1 MRHYD
6 NLPAELEQQIAENR
20 RAGWVSPYACKNA
33 DVIRRLKRVSDEPKI
48 YRQPF
53 SKDAD
58 KILNSAFYNRYADKT
73 QVFSFYRND
82 DLSRRALHVQLV
94 SRIARNI
101 GAVLGLNADL
111 IEAIAIGHDMGHT
124 PFGHAG
130 EHALHAL
137 YHGYTGRCFRHNLHG
152 VRVLDTIIP
161 YNISLQT
168 LDGILCH
175 NGELPMA
182 EYHPQPMPD
191 FAAFDRRMQDCITD
205 EHGDEKLVPCT
216 LEGCLVRI
224 CDMLAY
230 LGKDRQDAVRAHL
243 ITDESIFSET
253 AVGRTNAEMINN
265 LEVNLI
271 ANSYGKPYLMLDEE
285 RFRALKQLKEENY
298 ALIYKKEAVQKQVRE
313 SVVPMM
319 AQMYDRIYRDAVA
332 KDIHSCL
339 YRHHIASVLEKQ
351 KWYPAAFPYT
361 ESDPHDLTMDYIA
374 AMTDDYFVDY
384 YSYLFPKSS
393 LRISYIGYFDGE
405 PVFSEN

>member
-1 MRHYD
+1 MPKYED
-6 NLPAELEQQIAENR
+6 LPQELEREILHNQQQ
-20 RAGWVSPYACKNA
+20 GWVSPYACKNS
-33 DVIRRLKRVSDEPKI
+33 DVIRRLDRPSDVPKI

-101 GAVLGLNADL
+101 GSVLGLNADL
-111 IEAIAIGHDMGHT
+111 IEAIATGHDMGHT

-130 EHALHAL
+130 EHALHNL
-137 YHGYTGRCFRHNLHG
+137 YRAQTGKCFRHNLHSA
-152 VRVLDTIIP
+152 RVLDTIIP

-168 LDGILCH
+168 LDGIVCH

-182 EYHPQPMPD
+182 EYAPKPLSG
-191 FAAFDRRMQDCITD
+191 FAEFDSRMQACILD
-205 EHGDEKLVPCT
+205 EDGDSKLIPGT

-243 ITDESIFSET
+243 IDSEDDFAAT
-253 AVGRTNAEMINN
+253 AVGKTNAEMINN
-265 LEVNLI
+265 FEVNLI
-271 ANSYGKPYLMLDEE
+271 QNSYGQPFLKMDAEHFAALQQ
-285 RFRALKQLKEENY
+285 LKQENY
-298 ALIYKKEAVQKQVRE
+298 EKIYFQEQVQKQIRD
-313 SVVPMM
+313 SIVPMM
-319 AQMYDRIYRDAVA
+319 EQMYGQIYRDAA
-332 KDIHSCL
+332 QHNRNSCL
-339 YRHHIASVLEKQ
+339 YKHHIRTVLEKQ
-351 KWYPAAFPYT
+351 KWYPAAVPYEET
-361 ESDPHDLTMDYIA
+361 DPHDLTVDYIA

-384 YSYLFPKSS
+384 YSELFPKSPY
-393 LRISYIGYFDGE
+393 RIAYIGYFD
-405 PVFSEN
+405 

>member
-1 MRHYD
+1 MRFYED
-6 NLPAELEQQIAENR
+6 LPADLVAEITEHQR
-20 RAGWVSPYACKNA
+20 RGWVSPFACQNS
-33 DVIRRLKRVSDEPKI
+33 DVIRRLNRPTDEPKI

-73 QVFSFYRND
+73 QVFSFFRND

-101 GAVLGLNADL
+101 GSVLGLNADL

-130 EHALHAL
+130 EHALHQL
-137 YHGYTGRCFRHNLHG
+137 YHAETGRCFRHNLHS

-168 LDGILCH
+168 LDGIVCH

-182 EYHPQPMPD
+182 EYYPQPMTSFAD
-191 FAAFDRRMQDCITD
+191 FDARMQACILD
-205 EHGDEKLVPCT
+205 EDGDKKLVPGT

-243 ITDESIFSET
+243 IPDENIFSQT
-253 AVGRTNAEMINN
+253 IVGKTNAEMINN

-271 ANSYGKPYLMLDEE
+271 ANSYGKPYLKFDAAHFSAM
-285 RFRALKQLKEENY
+285 KQLKQENY
-298 ALIYKKEAVQKQVRE
+298 ERIYLREAVQKQVRE

-319 AQMYDRIYRDAVA
+319 EQMYRQIYADAVSRS
-332 KDIHSCL
+332 KTSCL
-339 YRHHIASVLEKQ
+339 YQHHIAAVLEKQ
-351 KWYPAAFPYT
+351 RWYPT
-361 ESDPHDLTMDYIA
+361 EHSYADSDPHDLTMDFIA

-384 YSYLFPKSS
+384 YNYLFPHSKY
-393 LRISYIGYFDGE
+393 RISYIGYFDE
-405 PVFSEN
+405 M

>member
-1 MRHYD
+1 MPFYES
-6 NLPAELEQQIAENR
+6 LSPALEQVILENQR
-20 RAGWVSPYACKNA
+20 MGWVSPYACKNE
-33 DVIRRLKRVSDEPKI
+33 DVIRRVQRTSDEPKI
-48 YRQPF
+48 YRPPF

-58 KILNSAFYNRYADKT
+58 KILNSLFYNRYADKT

-82 DLSRRALHVQLV
+82 DISRRALHVQLV

-130 EHALHAL
+130 EHALHNL
-137 YHGYTGRCFRHNLHG
+137 YYERTGRCFRHNLHS
-152 VRVLDTIIP
+152 VRVLDTIVP

-182 EYHPQPMPD
+182 AYYPKPIAD
-191 FAAFDRRMQDCITD
+191 FASFDARTD
-205 EHGDEKLVPCT
+205 ACLHDVDGDKKLIPMT

-243 ITDESIFSET
+243 IASEDDFQET
-253 AVGRTNAEMINN
+253 AVGKSNAEVINN

-271 ANSYGKPYLMLDEE
+271 ENSYGKPYLKLDETH
-285 RFRALKQLKEENY
+285 FTALKQLKEENY
-298 ALIYKKEAVQKQVRE
+298 QKIYFQETVQRQVMD

-319 AQMYDRIYRDAVA
+319 EQMYERIYSDAA
-332 KDIHSCL
+332 AHDQNSCL
-339 YRHHIASVLEKQ
+339 YRHHIAAVNGRRR
-351 KWYPAAFPYT
+351 WYPTDIPYEET
-361 ESDPHDLTMDYIA
+361 DPHDLTVDFIA

-384 YSYLFPKSS
+384 YRELFPDSPYA
-393 LRISYIGYFDGE
+393 ISYQGYFDAPE
-405 PVFSEN
+405 R

>member
-1 MRHYD
+1 MALYYESISEGLEARIRED
-6 NLPAELEQQIAENR
+6 AEQH
-20 RAGWVSPYACKNA
+20 WVNPYATRN
-33 DVIRRLKRVSDEPKI
+33 DQVIRRMDRPSDAPKI

-58 KILNSAFYNRYADKT
+58 KILNSLYYNRYADKT

-130 EHALHAL
+130 EHALHKL
-137 YHGYTGRCFRHNLHG
+137 YHGATGRCFRHNLHS
-152 VRVLDTIIP
+152 VRVLDAVIP

-168 LDGILCH
+168 LDGIVCH

-182 EYHPQPMPD
+182 EYRPQPMND
-191 FAAFDRRMQDCITD
+191 FAVFDARMADCIRD
-205 EHGDEKLVPCT
+205 EDGDRKLIPAT

-230 LGKDRQDAVRAHL
+230 IGKDRQDAVRAHL
-243 ITDESIFSET
+243 IESEEVFART
-253 AVGRTNAEMINN
+253 AIGSTNAEVINN

-271 ANSYGKPYLMLDEE
+271 EMSYGKPYLMLDQPH
-285 RFRALKQLKEENY
+285 FDALLSLKKENY
-298 ALIYKKEAVQKQVRE
+298 EKIYLQEQVQHQVRE
-313 SVVPMM
+313 SIVPMM
-319 AQMYDRIYRDAVA
+319 EQMYQQIYRDAVSH
-332 KDIHSCL
+332 DRNSCL
-339 YRHHIASVLEKQ
+339 YRHHIAAVKEKQ
-351 KWYPAAFPYT
+351 RFYPAAQPYEET
-361 ESDPHDLTMDYIA
+361 DPHDLTADYIA

-384 YSYLFPKSS
+384 YGELFPHSPY
-393 LRISYIGYFDGE
+393 RIQYVGYFHG
-405 PVFSEN
+405 

>member
-1 MRHYD
+1 MAHYETIS
-6 NLPAELEQQIAENR
+6 PELEARIREDRQTGR
-20 RAGWVSPYACKNA
+20 VSPYACRNS
-33 DVIRRLKRVSDEPKI
+33 DVIRRADRPSDEPKI
-48 YRQPF
+48 YRPPF

-130 EHALHAL
+130 EHALHRL
-137 YHGYTGRCFRHNLHG
+137 YHSATGRCFRHNLHS
-152 VRVLDTIIP
+152 VRVLDAMIP

-175 NGELPMA
+175 NGELPHA
-182 EYHPQPMPD
+182 EYYPQPMRD
-191 FAAFDRRMQDCITD
+191 FESFDRRSADVLTD
-205 EHGDEKLVPCT
+205 EDGDRRLIPST

-243 ITDESIFSET
+243 VASEEAFGQT
-253 AVGRTNAEMINN
+253 AIGKTNAEVINN

-271 ANSYGKPYLMLDEE
+271 ENSYGKPYLKLDPVHFEAML
-285 RFRALKQLKEENY
+285 QLKEENY
-298 ALIYKKEAVQKQVRE
+298 QKIYRQESVQKQVTG
-313 SVVPMM
+313 SIVPMM
-319 AQMYDRIYRDAVA
+319 EQLYEQILSDAVS
-332 KDIHSCL
+332 HNQSSCL
-339 YRHHIASVLEKQ
+339 YRHHIAAVNEKR
-351 KWYPAAFPYT
+351 KWYPAPVPYEET
-361 ESDPHDLTMDYIA
+361 DPHDLTVDFIA
-374 AMTDDYFVDY
+374 AMTDDYFIDY
-384 YSYLFPKSS
+384 YAYLFPHSS
-393 LRISYIGYFDGE
+393 YRIFYHGYFD
-405 PVFSEN
+405 

>member
-1 MRHYD
+1 MPKYED
-6 NLPAELEQQIAENR
+6 LPKELEQEILHNQR
-20 RAGWVSPYACKNA
+20 QGWVSPYACKNS
-33 DVIRRLKRVSDEPKI
+33 DVIRRFDRPSDIPKI

-58 KILNSAFYNRYADKT
+58 TILNSAFYNRYADKT
-73 QVFSFYRND
+73 QVFSFFRND

-101 GAVLGLNADL
+101 GSVLGLNADL

-130 EHALHAL
+130 EHALHDL
-137 YHGYTGRCFRHNLHG
+137 YHAGTGRCFRHNLHSI
-152 VRVLDTIIP
+152 RVLDTIIP

-182 EYHPQPMPD
+182 EYYPAPLTG
-191 FAAFDRRMQDCITD
+191 FAEFDRRTEESICD
-205 EHGDEKLVPCT
+205 EDGDKKLIPGT

-243 ITDESIFSET
+243 IDSEDDFAAT
-253 AVGRTNAEMINN
+253 AVGKTNAEMINN
-265 LEVNLI
+265 FEVNLI
-271 ANSYGKPYLMLDEE
+271 LHSYGKPYLKMDETH
-285 RFRALKQLKEENY
+285 FQALKQLKRENY
-298 ALIYKKEAVQKQVRE
+298 EKIYFQEQVQKQVRD

-319 AQMYDRIYRDAVA
+319 EQMYEQIYRDAA
-332 KDIHSCL
+332 AHDRSSCL
-339 YRHHIASVLEKQ
+339 YRHHISTVLEKQ
-351 KWYPAAFPYT
+351 RWYPAAMPYEET
-361 ESDPHDLTMDYIA
+361 DPHDLTVDYIA

-384 YSYLFPKSS
+384 YRELFPKSPYQ
-393 LRISYIGYFDGE
+393 IAYVGYFD
-405 PVFSEN
+405 

>member
-1 MRHYD
+1 MRTYE
-6 NLPAELEQQIAENR
+6 NLPQELEQEIIRQQAS
-20 RAGWVSPYACKNA
+20 GQMSPYACKNT
-33 DVIRRLKRVSDEPKI
+33 DVIRRCDRPSDVPRV

-101 GAVLGLNADL
+101 GSVLGLNADL

-130 EHALHAL
+130 EHALHDL
-137 YHGYTGRCFRHNLHG
+137 YHARTGRCFRHNLHS

-168 LDGILCH
+168 LDGIVCH
-175 NGELPMA
+175 NGELPLA
-182 EYHPQPMPD
+182 EYTPKPLTD
-191 FAAFDRRMQDCITD
+191 FAEFDARMEEAYLD
-205 EHGDEKLVPCT
+205 EDGDKKMIPGT

-243 ITDESIFSET
+243 IASENDFAPT
-253 AVGRTNAEMINN
+253 AVGKTNAELINN
-265 LEVNLI
+265 FEVNLI
-271 ANSYGKPYLMLDEE
+271 LHSFGKPYLKMDDTH
-285 RFRALKQLKEENY
+285 FAALMQLKRENY
-298 ALIYKKEAVQKQVRE
+298 ERIYLQEQVQKQVRD

-319 AQMYDRIYRDAVA
+319 ERCIGRSTPMRSRTMNTPA
-332 KDIHSCL
+332 S
-339 YRHHIASVLEKQ
+339 IATTSARLRRNSSGIPQ
-351 KWYPAAFPYT
+351 SSPT
-361 ESDPHDLTMDYIA
+361 ESCRLMI
-374 AMTDDYFVDY
+374 
-384 YSYLFPKSS
+384 
-393 LRISYIGYFDGE
+393 
-405 PVFSEN
+405 

>member
-1 MRHYD
+1 MRTYE
-6 NLPAELEQQIAENR
+6 NLPQELEEEILARQAE
-20 RAGWVSPYACKNA
+20 GWISPYACKNS
-33 DVIRRLKRVSDEPKI
+33 DVIRRLDRPSDQPKI

-130 EHALHAL
+130 EHALHDL
-137 YHGYTGRCFRHNLHG
+137 YHARTGRCFRHNLHS
-152 VRVLDTIIP
+152 VRVLDTVIP

-168 LDGILCH
+168 LDGIVCH
-175 NGELPMA
+175 NGELPLA
-182 EYHPQPMPD
+182 AYTPHPLTD
-191 FAAFDRRMQDCITD
+191 FAEFDARIAEAYRD
-205 EHGDEKLVPCT
+205 ENGDKKLIPGT

-243 ITDESIFSET
+243 IASENDFPET
-253 AVGRTNAEMINN
+253 AVGKTNAELINN
-265 LEVNLI
+265 FEVNLI
-271 ANSYGKPYLMLDEE
+271 QHSYGQPYLKMDETH
-285 RFRALKQLKEENY
+285 FDALMQLKKENY
-298 ALIYKKEAVQKQVRE
+298 ERIYLQEQVQKQVRD

-319 AQMYDRIYRDAVA
+319 EQMYAHIYRDAA
-332 KDIHSCL
+332 EHNERSCL
-339 YRHHIASVLEKQ
+339 YRHHIRTVKEKQ
-351 KWYPAAFPYT
+351 RWYPAQQPY
-361 ESDPHDLTMDYIA
+361 EDSDPHDLTVDFIA

-384 YSYLFPKSS
+384 FRELFPHSP
-393 LRISYIGYFDGE
+393 LQIRYTGYFD
-405 PVFSEN
+405 

>member
-1 MRHYD
+1 MAYYET
-6 NLPAELEQQIAENR
+6 LSPALEQQIRADSA
-20 RAGWVSPYACKNA
+20 AGWSNPYATKNT
-33 DVIRRLKRVSDEPKI
+33 DVIRRFDRPSDAPKI

-101 GAVLGLNADL
+101 GAVLGLNLDL

-130 EHALHAL
+130 EHALHDL
-137 YHGYTGRCFRHNLHG
+137 YHARTGRCFRHNLHS

-168 LDGILCH
+168 LDGIVCH
-175 NGELPMA
+175 NGELPLA
-182 EYHPQPMPD
+182 EYRPQPLAG
-191 FAAFDRRMQDCITD
+191 FAAFDARMADCIMD
-205 EHGDEKLVPCT
+205 EDGDKKLIPST

-243 ITDESIFSET
+243 VESE
-253 AVGRTNAEMINN
+253 AVFAESPIGKTNAEIVNN

-271 ANSYGKPYLMLDEE
+271 EHSYGRPYLMLDETH
-285 RFRALKQLKEENY
+285 FRAMKQLKKENY
-298 ALIYKKEAVQKQVRE
+298 ERIYFKEAVQHQVRD

-319 AQMYDRIYRDAVA
+319 EQMYEQIYRDAVSH
-332 KDIHSCL
+332 DRSSCL
-339 YRHHIASVLEKQ
+339 YQHHIASVLDKQ
-351 KWYPAAFPYT
+351 QWYPAAVPYEET
-361 ESDPHDLTMDYIA
+361 DPHDLTVDFIA

-384 YSYLFPKSS
+384 YAELFPKSKYH
-393 LRISYIGYFDGE
+393 ISYIGYFE
-405 PVFSEN
+405 

>member
-1 MRHYD
+1 MPHYERISPD
-6 NLPAELEQQIAENR
+6 LQAEIVANQQQ
-20 RAGWVSPYACKNA
+20 GWVSPYATKNE
-33 DVIRRLKRVSDEPKI
+33 DVIRRAERQSDVPQI
-48 YRQPF
+48 YRPPF

-58 KILNSAFYNRYADKT
+58 KILNSLYYNRYADKT

-82 DLSRRALHVQLV
+82 DISRRALHVQLV

-111 IEAIAIGHDMGHT
+111 IEAIALGHDLGHT

-137 YHGYTGRCFRHNLHG
+137 YHARTGKCFRHNLHS
-152 VRVLDTIIP
+152 VRVLDTVVP

-168 LDGILCH
+168 LDGIVCH

-182 EYHPQPMPD
+182 EYHPQPMTE
-191 FAAFDRRMQDCITD
+191 FSAFDARMEACIRD
-205 EHGDEKLVPCT
+205 EDGDRKLIPAT

-243 ITDESIFSET
+243 IASEDIFTET
-253 AVGRTNAEMINN
+253 AVGKSNAEVINN

-271 ANSYGKPYLMLDEE
+271 EYSYGKPYLMLDEAH
-285 RFRALKQLKEENY
+285 FYALKQLKDENY
-298 ALIYKKEAVQKQVRE
+298 KKIYMQEQVQQQVRD
-313 SVVPMM
+313 SIIPMM
-319 AQMYDRIYRDAVA
+319 EQMYEQIYRDAVSH
-332 KDIHSCL
+332 DESSCL
-339 YRHHIASVLEKQ
+339 YRHHIAAVDEKRI
-351 KWYPAAFPYT
+351 WYPAAQPYAET
-361 ESDPHDLTMDYIA
+361 DPDGLTVDFIA

-384 YSYLFPKSS
+384 YAHLFPHSKY
-393 LRISYIGYFDGE
+393 RISYNGYFD
-405 PVFSEN
+405 

>member
-1 MRHYD
+1 MRYYET
-6 NLPAELEQQIAENR
+6 LSPALEQQIVANQN
-20 RAGWVSPYACKNA
+20 AGWVSPYAAKNS
-33 DVIRRLKRVSDEPKI
+33 DVIRRLERPSDVPKI

-101 GAVLGLNADL
+101 GAVLGLNLDL

-130 EHALHAL
+130 EHALHDL
-137 YHGYTGRCFRHNLHG
+137 YHAQTGRCFRHNLHS

-175 NGELPMA
+175 NGELPRR
-182 EYHPQPMPD
+182 EYYPQPLAGFD
-191 FAAFDRRMQDCITD
+191 AFDVRTD
-205 EHGDEKLVPCT
+205 ECLHDVDCDSKLIPST

-243 ITDESIFSET
+243 VESEAVFAET
-253 AVGRTNAEMINN
+253 PIGKTNAEIVNN

-271 ANSYGKPYLMLDEE
+271 ECSYGKPYLMLDDTH
-285 RFRALKQLKEENY
+285 FSAMKQLKKENY
-298 ALIYKKEAVQKQVRE
+298 ERIYFKEAVQKQVRD

-319 AQMYDRIYRDAVA
+319 EQLYAHIYQDAA
-332 KDIHSCL
+332 AHNRNSCL
-339 YRHHIASVLEKQ
+339 YRHHIASVLDKQ
-351 KWYPAAFPYT
+351 QWYPAAIPYEET
-361 ESDPHDLTMDYIA
+361 DPHDLTVDFIA

-384 YSYLFPKSS
+384 YAELFPHSS
-393 LRISYIGYFDGE
+393 YRISYIGYFE
-405 PVFSEN
+405 

>member
-1 MRHYD
+1 MLHYES
-6 NLPAELEQQIAENR
+6 LSPALEAEIR
-20 RAGWVSPYACKNA
+20 EKQRSGWVSPHACKNS
-33 DVIRRLKRVSDEPKI
+33 DVIRRYARPGDEPKI

-130 EHALHAL
+130 EHALHHL
-137 YHGYTGRCFRHNLHG
+137 YHGRTGRCFRHNLHSI
-152 VRVLDTIIP
+152 RVLDTIIP

-168 LDGILCH
+168 LDGIVCH
-175 NGELPMA
+175 NGEVPMA
-182 EYHPQPMPD
+182 EYRPVPLSGFD
-191 FAAFDRRMQDCITD
+191 AFDRRMQDCILD
-205 EHGDEKLVPCT
+205 EDGDRRLIPGT

-243 ITDESIFSET
+243 IPEESVFPQT
-253 AVGRTNAEMINN
+253 AVGKTNAELINN

-271 ANSYGKPYLMLDEE
+271 EHSFGRPYLRLDDAH
-285 RFRALKQLKEENY
+285 FSALEQLKKDNY
-298 ALIYKKEAVQKQVRE
+298 ERIYLQEAVQKQVRE

-319 AQMYDRIYRDAVA
+319 EQLYHRICQDAA
-332 KDIHSCL
+332 AHNRNSCL

-351 KWYPAAFPYT
+351 RFYPAQSSYE
-361 ESDPHDLTMDYIA
+361 ESDPDDLTMDYIA

-384 YSYLFPKSS
+384 YNYLFPKS
-393 LRISYIGYFDGE
+393 RYCISYIGYFDD
-405 PVFSEN
+405 ENA

>member
-1 MRHYD
+1 MPHYESVSQ
-6 NLPAELEQQIAENR
+6 ELEQEIIQNQSR
-20 RAGWVSPYACKNA
+20 GWVSPYACKNE
-33 DVIRRLKRVSDEPKI
+33 DVIRRVQRPSDDPKI
-48 YRQPF
+48 YRPPF

-58 KILNSAFYNRYADKT
+58 KILNSLFYNRYADKT

-130 EHALHAL
+130 EHALHDL
-137 YHGYTGRCFRHNLHG
+137 YYGKTGRCFRHNLHSF
-152 VRVLDTIIP
+152 RVLDTIVP

-182 EYHPQPMPD
+182 EYRPEPISG
-191 FAAFDRRMQDCITD
+191 FAAFDARTEECLHDLK
-205 EHGDEKLVPCT
+205 GDEKLIPMT

-230 LGKDRQDAVRAHL
+230 LGKDRQDAVKAHL
-243 ITDESIFSET
+243 IASEDDFTET
-253 AVGRTNAEMINN
+253 AVGKSNAEVINN

-271 ANSYGKPYLMLDEE
+271 ECSYGKPYLMLDEVH
-285 RFRALKQLKEENY
+285 FTALKQLKQENY
-298 ALIYKKEAVQKQVRE
+298 QKIYLLETVQKQVKT
-313 SVVPMM
+313 SIIPMM
-319 AQMYDRIYRDAVA
+319 EQMYERIYQDAA
-332 KDIHSCL
+332 EHNESSCL
-339 YRHHIASVLEKQ
+339 YRHHIAAVNGRRQ
-351 KWYPAAFPYT
+351 WYPSDSAYAD
-361 ESDPHDLTMDYIA
+361 SDPHDLTVDYIA

-384 YSYLFPKSS
+384 YRELFPKSS
-393 LRISYIGYFDGE
+393 YSISYRGYFDE
-405 PVFSEN
+405 P

>member
-1 MRHYD
+1 MAHYETIS
-6 NLPAELEQQIAENR
+6 PELEERIRQDRQ
-20 RAGWVSPYACKNA
+20 AGRTSPFACRNS
-33 DVIRRLKRVSDEPKI
+33 DVIRRVDRPSDEPKI
-48 YRQPF
+48 YRPPF

-101 GAVLGLNADL
+101 GAVLGLNLDL

-130 EHALHAL
+130 EHALHRL
-137 YHGYTGRCFRHNLHG
+137 YHSATGKCFRHNLHS
-152 VRVLDTIIP
+152 VRVLDAMIP

-175 NGELPMA
+175 NGELPHA
-182 EYHPQPMPD
+182 EYYPKPLPD
-191 FAAFDRRMQDCITD
+191 FAAFDRRSAEVLTD
-205 EHGDEKLVPCT
+205 EDGDSRLIPFT

-243 ITDESIFSET
+243 VPSEEAFSQT
-253 AVGRTNAEMINN
+253 AIGKTNAEVINN

-271 ANSYGKPYLMLDEE
+271 ENSYGKPYLMLDPVHFEAML
-285 RFRALKQLKEENY
+285 RLKEENY
-298 ALIYKKEAVQKQVRE
+298 QMIYMQESVQKQVAE
-313 SVVPMM
+313 SIVPMM
-319 AQMYDRIYRDAVA
+319 EQLYSRILEDAKNRNQA
-332 KDIHSCL
+332 SCL
-339 YRHHIASVLEKQ
+339 YRHHIAAVNEKR
-351 KWYPAAFPYT
+351 KWYPAPQPYEET
-361 ESDPHDLTMDYIA
+361 DPHDLTTDFIA
-374 AMTDDYFVDY
+374 AMTDDYFIDY
-384 YSYLFPKSS
+384 HAYLFPQSRY
-393 LRISYIGYFDGE
+393 RISYIGYFD
-405 PVFSEN
+405 